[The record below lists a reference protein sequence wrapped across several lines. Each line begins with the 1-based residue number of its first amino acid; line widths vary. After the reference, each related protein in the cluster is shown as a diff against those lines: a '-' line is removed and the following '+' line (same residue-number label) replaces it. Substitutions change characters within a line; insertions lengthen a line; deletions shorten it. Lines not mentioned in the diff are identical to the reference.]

1 MFIPE
6 YFKSNSS
13 QKRPRVVRCPFSLVT
28 SHRSLAIVL
37 IAILLGSGCADESMN
52 NPIAEKPVED
62 SKPDVIVSTST
73 NFFPMTVGSRWVYRN
88 RDGSEWSREVVKT
101 EEVGSRS
108 YHYFSYN
115 PPIEDNQFAIFRAPM
130 YTAAPDSLF
139 LKVKI
144 GGDINDTIWNTIRES
159 NDNSP
164 RWHWFQIFQNGVWK
178 TRKVGL
184 TFLNFYYVRGVLH
197 SDSGTLLRLPLA
209 PGQTWEM
216 LSIRLSGSASTPMEM
231 EWQHSFESD
240 LEILGSVV
248 HRYPVATPAGIFE
261 GCLNIQ
267 YEAKQPSV
275 KTKEF
280 TDLREGPELQKRKFR
295 KHMEVEIQKELTTL
309 LTHVMPKLGLESVWL
324 APGVGPVKIEGAE
337 GRAILIDYEVKAED
351 LYRSTE

>member
-1 MFIPE
+1 MLIPE
-6 YFKSNSS
+6 YFKSKSPR
-13 QKRPRVVRCPFSLVT
+13 KRQRLGLFLLVT
-28 SHRSLAIVL
+28 SHWQLATAF
-37 IAILLGSGCADESMN
+37 IAILLSSGCADETIN

-73 NFFPMTVGSRWVYRN
+73 NYFPMTVGSRWVYRN

-108 YHYFSYN
+108 DHFFSYN
-115 PPIEDNQFAIFRAPM
+115 PPIEDNQCAIFRAPM
-130 YTAAPDSLF
+130 YTATPDSLF

-184 TFLNFYYVRGVLH
+184 TFLNFYNVRGVLH

-216 LSIRLSGSASTPMEM
+216 LNIRLSGSASVPMES
-231 EWQHSFESD
+231 QHSFESD

-261 GCLNIQ
+261 DCLNIQ
-267 YEAKQPSV
+267 YEAKPPSV
-275 KTKEF
+275 KTIEYANWH
-280 TDLREGPELQKRKFR
+280 EVPELQKKKFR